1 MAKDDLF
8 IPHGAF
14 LTCDKGATVMTLKAT
29 PKKHNLYAL
38 PIATESDNVPLVN
51 IPCFG
56 VCSIN
61 GSACMPVA
69 PQWKSVHGGAQ
80 KVLGKAPLISTSY
93 CKCQKGGNIKIF
105 LDRKSAEAALEDD
118 KKSRVDGIPWLDGAI
133 GNALLGPV
141 GIIVN
146 KAYGSDDVSEGIGRG
161 FRKGLKGTWNFLS
174 DDMWKA
180 DTWKGMGKMAAV
192 GVVGYGGAIIPGYG
206 PTQRLKDFDKTFGT
220 ELNQTHEAIGNAIS
234 STWDEKV
241 VNGTAAERSE
251 LAGQTAEMVL
261 EAVVGSKGAGAV
273 AKGSMAGAKMALG
286 AERVAEIAESIAKL
300 RQAVKLENLA
310 AKVRGIFK
318 VGELR
323 VRGITYE
330 DFLKSCKFPND
341 EVAQE
346 AWKHFKDKNWKK
358 LEELV
363 QKHDLNDKW
372 PPNRG
377 FIHISETTLKK
388 GKTFDRYGGRYNKI
402 TGKFEDTGK
411 FIADKDAPFSS
422 RALPEDT
429 KLKPYKSYEVLKPIE
444 NVKKGD
450 AIPWF
455 EQDGMGPQYELPKG
469 IDDLIK
475 EGYIKEIN

>member
-8 IPHGAF
+8 IPHGVF
-14 LTCDKGATVMTLKAT
+14 LTCDKGAAVMTLKAT

-38 PIATESDNVPLVN
+38 SIATESDNVPLVN

-56 VCSIN
+56 ICSIN

-69 PQWKSVHGGAQ
+69 PQWKSVHSGAQ

-105 LDRKSAEAALEDD
+105 LDRKAAEAALEDD

-146 KAYGSDDVSEGIGRG
+146 KAYGSDDVNEGIGRG

-206 PTQRLKDFDKTFGT
+206 PTQRLQDFDKTFGT

-241 VNGTAAERSE
+241 LNGTAAERSE

-261 EAVVGSKGAGAV
+261 EAIVGSKGAGAV

-310 AKVRGIFK
+310 AKVKGIFK
-318 VGELR
+318 VGER
-323 VRGITYE
+323 TDEI
-330 DFLKSCKFPND
+330 FLSLKG
-341 EVAQE
+341 
-346 AWKHFKDKNWKK
+346 
-358 LEELV
+358 ELV
-363 QKHDLNDKW
+363 NLKGIIVDKAF
-372 PPNRG
+372 PYLKRSKADTEVLRKA
-377 FIHISETTLKK
+377 FQSTEKKKFLDYLLKDEAALKK
-388 GKTFDRYGGRYNKI
+388 KGLTDS
-402 TGKFEDTGK
+402 D
-411 FIADKDAPFSS
+411 IARMKDG
-422 RALPEDT
+422 L
-429 KLKPYKSYEVLKPIE
+429 
-444 NVKKGD
+444 N
-450 AIPWF
+450 
-455 EQDGMGPQYELPKG
+455 PKG
-469 IDDLIK
+469 YDVHHKYPLDDSGTNKMDNLVLIK
-475 EGYIKEIN
+475 NDPYHKSLTVYQNSVTKDLLPGETKIITWYTMSGSVYP